1 MADDH
6 PAAIQRAAIA
16 TKDAAIATSTATYTP
31 ARVTTSSPPTLAA
44 ASSVP
49 ITAPFASLPNRR
61 PGTWY
66 SPAHAVVLLA
76 KELQN
81 PLEQRSVPRNP
92 FTRLRFRV
100 QTCKERTFLRYGIQ
114 VPDLREERRQNPRA
128 VLQIHLRS
136 AGRKV
141 RPRMHWLRRSVLQED
156 LAEKPQHRWW

>member
-66 SPAHAVVLLA
+66 SPAHAVVLARKRTTEPFGATLSSQEPLHPSA
-76 KELQN
+76 LPRTNLQGTDFSTLRD
-81 PLEQRSVPRNP
+81 PSTRSPR
-92 FTRLRFRV
+92 
-100 QTCKERTFLRYGIQ
+100 RTS
-114 VPDLREERRQNPRA
+114 PKSPS
-128 VLQIHLRS
+128 S
-136 AGRKV
+136 ATDT
-141 RPRMHWLRRSVLQED
+141 S
-156 LAEKPQHRWW
+156 AFS